1 VFHAGQASIAKEVN
15 SKTTIDVM
23 LVTFVH
29 LVLLCQMIRI
39 CSVQRVFIVMQGLSN
54 QQNVEVEHSHLQVQK
69 VRMNVQVAILVTSA
83 HKVLQK

>member
-1 VFHAGQASIAKEVN
+1 
-15 SKTTIDVM
+15 M

-39 CSVQRVFIVMQGLSN
+39 CSVQLVFIVTQGPSN
-54 QQNVEVEHSHLQVQK
+54 QQNVEVEHFHLQVQK
-69 VRMNVQVAILVTSA
+69 VKMNVQVAILVTSA